1 VQYNAHYRNTMAKY
15 LSTAFFRDVTNRY
28 NYGDLY
34 EGITFD
40 RMLEL
45 IEEEVIK
52 NYNGKETNQTGE
64 VEQGK

>member
-1 VQYNAHYRNTMAKY
+1 MQYNAHYRNTMEKY

-28 NYGDLY
+28 YYGDLY

-45 IEEEVIK
+45 IEQEVIK
-52 NYNGKETNQTGE
+52 NYNEQTKNQPAA
-64 VEQGK
+64 